1 MLRSLHSIVT
11 GLLVLFFVI
20 MLVFRLIDGSFESAG
35 ERMDRLMGVTG
46 SEISDAAEGV
56 ADATGDVVDDLA
68 DGRDAPN

>member
-1 MLRSLHSIVT
+1 MSRSLHSIVT

>member
-1 MLRSLHSIVT
+1 MRAVHSIVT
-11 GLLVLFFVI
+11 GLLVLFFAIMVI
-20 MLVFRLIDGSFESAG
+20 FRLIDGSFESAG

-68 DGRDAPN
+68 DGQDNPN